1 MTAKEMQ
8 RRNGKA
14 QQLRVIQVEEGH
26 YFVESSDGKVAYKA
40 MLTDEKTFCTCL
52 DYQKNQ
58 QRSRLPVQAPAG
70 DPELP
75 AGGLGPEEG
84 FPEEAP
90 AQVG

>member
-26 YFVESSDGKVAYKA
+26 YFVESSDGKIAYKA

-58 QRSRLPVQAPAG
+58 P
-70 DPELP
+70 DPDFRCKHLLAIELP
-75 AGGLGPEEG
+75 AG
-84 FPEEAP
+84 
-90 AQVG
+90 